1 MHATFCLHGTEKWW
15 AEITLTPS
23 AVRGISLLHG
33 FLIFLEEKVV
43 TFPQQTAA

>member
-15 AEITLTPS
+15 AEITLTP